1 MADSLSDDDV
11 LEAVARHTGRPG
23 QGAQIRREGAD
34 ITPVPMLGLTIDRSI
49 ETRTTKPV
57 RRGGRPDL
65 SHLPE
70 YEGDLRDCPV
80 DPPTDPGR
88 SKAVEFVLRGSVRAA
103 PCICVGGRILCKRCS
118 TRGTLRCE
126 TGVACPKCQGSDPC
140 TWCDGTGKRRT
151 GEVRAPT
158 PGAPARVRCAQCHK
172 PGTACPG
179 CEGKGFKVCTTC
191 RGTGAV
197 KCPHCDGEGS
207 SRHDECDGTGT
218 VTLYTAG
225 TVAYTT
231 RPDSLNLPE
240 PPPPLRVRRMTA
252 LGGAWERVTLTEAGA
267 PLPDGLDPSHLKAV
281 ESALAPRRD
290 EVSRRAE
297 LRLLRLAQVVLR
309 DDQDHVF
316 YVFPGRNGPEV
327 CSVWSR
333 RRILRA
339 VGVAAAA
346 AVLLVLGL
354 ALIG

>member
-34 ITPVPMLGLTIDRSI
+34 ITPVPMLGLTIDRST

-65 SHLPE
+65 SYLPE

-88 SKAVEFVLRGSVRAA
+88 SKTVEFVLRGSVRTA
-103 PCICVGGRILCKRCS
+103 PCICVGGRILCKRCL

-126 TGVACPKCQGSDPC
+126 TGVA
-140 TWCDGTGKRRT
+140 
-151 GEVRAPT
+151 
-158 PGAPARVRCAQCHK
+158 
-172 PGTACPG
+172 
-179 CEGKGFKVCTTC
+179 
-191 RGTGAV
+191 
-197 KCPHCDGEGS
+197 
-207 SRHDECDGTGT
+207 
-218 VTLYTAG
+218 
-225 TVAYTT
+225 
-231 RPDSLNLPE
+231 LNLPE

-297 LRLLRLAQVVLR
+297 FRLLRPAQVVLR

-339 VGVAAAA
+339 VGVAAAT

-354 ALIG
+354 ALLG

>member
-1 MADSLSDDDV
+1 MRIVTIRLPGRRARIGQEAPRQPFLRDLADSQLGPGGAP
-11 LEAVARHTGRPG
+11 LRARAARP
-23 QGAQIRREGAD
+23 
-34 ITPVPMLGLTIDRSI
+34 TLLL
-49 ETRTTKPV
+49 
-57 RRGGRPDL
+57 RRGAPIGGGGRRSARLPGRSADGPGAVEDSGVRPARIGAGGALHLCGRPDPVQAVL
-65 SHLPE
+65 
-70 YEGDLRDCPV
+70 DARDAALRDGRRMPEV
-80 DPPTDPGR
+80 PGQR
-88 SKAVEFVLRGSVRAA
+88 SVHLVRRYGEATYRRGAGPDS
-103 PCICVGGRILCKRCS
+103 
-118 TRGTLRCE
+118 
-126 TGVACPKCQGSDPC
+126 
-140 TWCDGTGKRRT
+140 
-151 GEVRAPT
+151 
-158 PGAPARVRCAQCHK
+158 GAPARVRCAQCHK

-316 YVFPGRNGPEV
+316 YVFPGRNGPEGV
-327 CSVWSR
+327 PDRGVPGQVVSSSR
-333 RRILRA
+333 KPTFRPTW
-339 VGVAAAA
+339 
-346 AVLLVLGL
+346 
-354 ALIG
+354 